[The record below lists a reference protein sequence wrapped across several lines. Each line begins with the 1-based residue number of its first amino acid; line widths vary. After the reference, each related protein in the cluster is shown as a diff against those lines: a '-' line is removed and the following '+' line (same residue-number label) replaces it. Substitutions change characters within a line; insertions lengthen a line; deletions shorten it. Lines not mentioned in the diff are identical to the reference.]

1 MEDHVKSINFD
12 PFDFGGM
19 LKIMD
24 EHGNSDTMYPGIN
37 ENMEETYISVF
48 PEKIVVET
56 HQHIGWVRINT
67 YWRDG
72 TSEETFKGKW
82 R

>member
-1 MEDHVKSINFD
+1 MENQRKTINFD
-12 PFDFGGM
+12 PLDWESM

-24 EHGNSDTMYPGIN
+24 EYGDSDTMFPGAN
-37 ENMEETYISVF
+37 ENMEETYISVYQD
-48 PEKIVVET
+48 KIVVST
-56 HQHIGWVRINT
+56 NQHNGWVRINT

-72 TSEETFKGKW
+72 TREETFKGKW